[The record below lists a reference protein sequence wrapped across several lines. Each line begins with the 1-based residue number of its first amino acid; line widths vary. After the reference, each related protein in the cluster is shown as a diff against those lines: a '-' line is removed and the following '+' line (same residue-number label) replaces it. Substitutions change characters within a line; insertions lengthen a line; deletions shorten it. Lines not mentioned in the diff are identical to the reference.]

1 MGIGPTAKDLSK
13 GLYEY
18 HLDFPGNALAPGCG
32 FLHWQRRLT
41 PGHEPTV
48 YAHVATDPGYPGKL
62 ALQYWF
68 FYVFNDWNNLHEG
81 DWEMIQLDFD
91 ASDAA
96 QALTT
101 KPVAVGYSQHE
112 GAERAEW
119 GSDKL
124 ELVDGTHPV
133 VRPAAGS
140 HANFYGEALYLGA
153 SASAGV
159 GCDDT
164 RGPTYDVLPVVH
176 TIPSGAAAAKE
187 ADPWVAFQGRW
198 GELQPA
204 FFNGPTGPN
213 LKKQWTEPIRW
224 SQTWRARSYV
234 VPTATVFGPGA
245 TSFFCSGIGRGSAA
259 LVKFVHR
266 PLAFGAVLGLLA
278 LIVLVAIARATWR
291 PAAPL
296 RVARRRA
303 TGQILSASARMYV
316 GHVGLFVPIGLALIP
331 VSLVISLLQALVL
344 HGTGF
349 LGVETTGQGSGFVA
363 FLILG
368 IGTALTLLGLGVVQ
382 AVTAHALVE
391 IDAGRSVSPL
401 RAYRLAAGR
410 LARLFGALLVAT
422 LVVSLL
428 AGSAYGIPIALWLA
442 GRWALVAPVI
452 ELENVSALGALHR
465 SARLVRKRWLKVS
478 FLIVLGGALVLVAG
492 PLVGVLLIVGTSAPF
507 WLVNVV
513 AGIIYSVT
521 MPFLALTTAYAY
533 FDARARHELAGERDV
548 RTLPAEI
555 ELGF

>member
-1 MGIGPTAKDLSK
+1 
-13 GLYEY
+13 
-18 HLDFPGNALAPGCG
+18 
-32 FLHWQRRLT
+32 
-41 PGHEPTV
+41 
-48 YAHVATDPGYPGKL
+48 
-62 ALQYWF
+62 
-68 FYVFNDWNNLHEG
+68 
-81 DWEMIQLDFD
+81 MIQLDFD
-91 ASDAA
+91 AANAA
-96 QALTT
+96 QALTR
-101 KPVAVGYSQHE
+101 KPVEVGYSQHE
-112 GAERAEW
+112 GAERAAW

-153 SASAGV
+153 SASEGV

-176 TIPSGAAAAKE
+176 TIPSGTAAAKE
-187 ADPWVAFQGRW
+187 ADPWIAFEGRW
-198 GELQPA
+198 GELRPA

-213 LKKQWTEPIRW
+213 LKEQWTEPIRW

-245 TSFFCSGIGRGSAA
+245 TSFFCSGIARGSTA
-259 LVKFVHR
+259 LVRFVHR
-266 PLAFGAVLGLLA
+266 PLAFAAVLGLFA

-296 RVARRRA
+296 RVASRRA

-316 GHVGLFVPIGLALIP
+316 GHIGLFVPIGLALIP
-331 VSLVISLLQALVL
+331 VSLLVALLQALVL
-344 HGTGF
+344 HGTGI
-349 LGVETTGQGSGFVA
+349 LGIETTGQGSGVAA
-363 FLILG
+363 FLVLA

-391 IDAGRSVSPL
+391 LDAGRRVSPI
-401 RAYRLAAGR
+401 RAYRLAVGR
-410 LARLFGALLVAT
+410 LAPLFGALLVAT
-422 LVVSLL
+422 LVVSLF
-428 AGSAYGIPIALWLA
+428 AGSAYGIPVALWLA

-452 ELENVSALGALHR
+452 ELEDVSALGALRR
-465 SARLVRKRWLKVS
+465 SGRLVRKRWLKVS

-492 PLVGVLLIVGTSAPF
+492 PIVGVLLILGTSAPF
-507 WLVNVV
+507 WLINVI
-513 AGIIYSVT
+513 AGIVYSVT

-533 FDARARHELAGERDV
+533 FDARARHELAGGRELQV
-548 RTLPAEI
+548 LPAEI